1 MEYGPSNA
9 LAEDWELLVSFFP
22 AHWREQAESSG
33 ALKGLRQDKSAES
46 YLRVLLLHLGCGF
59 SLRETIVRA
68 RQAGLADLSD
78 VALLKRLRK
87 SKAWLQQLCCSLFA
101 ARRGASAVAGER
113 PWRLLDGSL
122 VSEPGKTGSQW
133 RVHYS
138 LRWPSLECDY
148 FKLTPV
154 EGSGQGE
161 SLDQF
166 PLAPGDWV
174 LADRGYCHAEAL
186 GAAARQ
192 GAFFTVRLN
201 PQGIRLQTPGGE
213 PYPLVDHLRALKRTD
228 QTAEWSVRIPLSGA
242 PPPLAVRLC
251 AVRKSAAAIALAQKK
266 LRRKARKQRW
276 QVQPES
282 LIYAQYVMVLSTF
295 PAAEYST
302 RRVLEAYRLR
312 WQVELVFKR
321 LKQIAQL
328 GHLPKHDPE
337 SSQAWLYGKL
347 FVALLTEKL
356 IQSANALSP
365 WGYEFSH
372 PQGTQSLA

>member
-1 MEYGPSNA
+1 MENETRNA
-9 LAEDWELLVSFFP
+9 LAEDWELLMSFFP
-22 AHWREQAESSG
+22 RDWRQQAQSSG
-33 ALKGLRQDKSAES
+33 ALKGLRQDKSAEE

-59 SLRETIVRA
+59 SLRETAVRA
-68 RQAGLADLSD
+68 QQAGLADLSD

-101 ARRGASAVAGER
+101 ERRGTPEWRAR
-113 PWRLLDGSL
+113 QWRLLDGSL

-133 RVHYS
+133 RIHYS
-138 LRWPSLECDY
+138 LRWASLQCDY

-154 EGSGQGE
+154 DGSGQGE
-161 SLDQF
+161 SLYPF
-166 PLAPGDWV
+166 PFAAGDEV

-186 GAAARQ
+186 GEVARQ
-192 GAFFTVRLN
+192 GAYFIVRLN

-213 PYPLVDHLRALKRTD
+213 REPLVEHLQALPGAG
-228 QTAEWSVRIPLSGA
+228 QTAEWPVRIPLSS
-242 PPPLAVRLC
+242 PQPPLAVRLC
-251 AVRKSAAAIALAQKK
+251 AVRKSAAATALAQQK
-266 LRRKARKQRW
+266 LRRKARKQGW
-276 QVQPES
+276 QVQPDS
-282 LIYAQYVMVLSTF
+282 LLYAAYVMVLSTF
-295 PAAEYST
+295 SPSAYST

-347 FVALLTEKL
+347 FVALLTEKF
-356 IQSANALSP
+356 IQSATDFSP
-365 WGYEFSH
+365 WGYDLGEA
-372 PQGTQSLA
+372 QGPQSLA

>member
-1 MEYGPSNA
+1 MENDTPNA
-9 LAEDWELLVSFFP
+9 LAEDWELLMSFFP
-22 AHWREQAESSG
+22 ADWRRRAETTG

-46 YLRVLLLHLGCGF
+46 YLRVLLMHLGCGF

-68 RQAGLADLSD
+68 QHAQLADLSD

-87 SKAWLQQLCCSLFA
+87 SKAWLQQLCCALFA
-101 ARRGASAVAGER
+101 ERRCSPVVAGA
-113 PWRLLDGSL
+113 PQWRLLDGSL

-154 EGSGQGE
+154 RGAGHGE
-161 SLDQF
+161 SLYQF
-166 PLAPGDWV
+166 PLASGDWV

-186 GAAARQ
+186 GEAARQ
-192 GAFFTVRLN
+192 GAFFAVRLN
-201 PQGIRLQTPGGE
+201 PHGIRLQTPHGDLC
-213 PYPLVDHLRALKRTD
+213 PLVDHLQELQAAG
-228 QTAEWSVRIPLSGA
+228 QTAEWAVRIPLPA
-242 PPPLAVRLC
+242 PHPPLPVRLC
-251 AVRKSAAAIALAQKK
+251 AVRKSAAAIARAQKK
-266 LRRKARKQRW
+266 LQRKAREKGW
-276 QVQPES
+276 KVQAES

-295 PAAEYST
+295 PAEPYST
-302 RRVLEAYRLR
+302 SRVLEAYRLR

-347 FVALLTEKL
+347 LVALLTEKL
-356 IQSANALSP
+356 IHSAQALSP
-365 WGYEFSH
+365 WGYELAE
-372 PQGTQSLA
+372 PQSAQSVA

>member
-1 MEYGPSNA
+1 MENDTPNA
-9 LAEDWELLVSFFP
+9 LAEDWELLLSFFP
-22 AHWREQAESSG
+22 ADWRKQAENTG
-33 ALKGLRQDKSAES
+33 ALRGLRQDKSAES
-46 YLRVLLLHLGCGF
+46 YLRVLWLHLGCGF

-68 RQAGLADLSD
+68 QQAGLADLSD

-87 SKAWLQQLCCSLFA
+87 SKTWLQQLCCSLFA
-101 ARRGASAVAGER
+101 ERRCSPVVTGAP

-154 EGSGQGE
+154 EEAGHGE
-161 SLDQF
+161 SLYQF
-166 PLAPGDWV
+166 TFAPGDWV

-186 GAAARQ
+186 GEAARQ

-201 PQGIRLQTPGGE
+201 PQGIRLQTPEGDLC
-213 PYPLVDHLRALKRTD
+213 PVVDHLQALKGAGE
-228 QTAEWSVRIPLSGA
+228 TAEWAVRIPLPG
-242 PPPLAVRLC
+242 PHPPLPVRLC

-266 LRRKARKQRW
+266 LQRKARKQGW
-276 QVQPES
+276 KLQAES

-295 PAAEYST
+295 PAALYST
-302 RRVLEAYRLR
+302 ARVLEAYRLR
-312 WQVELVFKR
+312 WQVERVFKR
-321 LKQIAQL
+321 LKQIAPL

-347 FVALLTEKL
+347 LVALLTEKL
-356 IQSANALSP
+356 IHSAHALSP
-365 WGYEFSH
+365 WGYELAE
-372 PQGTQSLA
+372 PQSPQSVA